1 MVDMIRRRMNGAAA
15 AGAGLYALPDAAVA
29 QSQRGGTLVIGS
41 PYASRS
47 LNPAVATGIPTMMPG
62 IQIFASPLRVGAD
75 WKPQPYLAERFEL
88 SPDNRSVKLH
98 LRRDAV
104 FHDGRPITSEDIQFS
119 IEALR
124 DSHPFRTMFGPVNAV
139 TLEDRHTA
147 VVRLKDPHPALLL
160 AMTTSLCPI
169 LPKHVYGDGQPL
181 NSHPRNTQ
189 RPIGS
194 GAFRVAEF
202 RPGENLVLERFD
214 RFFLKEQPRL
224 DRLVHRF
231 YRDPTTMLLSL
242 ERGEIDYAVAIDVR
256 EVERARKLPSIRVEG
271 DVGPAIGALC
281 WISFNCRH
289 PQLQDRRVRQA
300 INFAIDKAFIVDKL
314 FGGAHFRATGPIARK
329 SPFHDPSVEPYA
341 LNLARAN
348 ALLDEAGLRPG
359 PNGIRLTL
367 NVDGTPGSG
376 EHRTIQ
382 EYLKPALAKVGI
394 AANPRFSPDGAT
406 WIRRV
411 STYQFDLNVEGV
423 FNWGDPVIG
432 VHRSWITSNI
442 REGVIYSNTHRYS
455 NPEVDRLC
463 DEAGREMDATRRR
476 ALYARL
482 QKMIVDDCPACFV
495 YETNSHVAMSRRVVD
510 PPSGIW
516 GTLGEWDRTGL
527 QRA

>member
-1 MVDMIRRRMNGAAA
+1 MVDSIRRRLAGAGA
-15 AGAGLYALPDAAVA
+15 AGAGLAAWPQRARA
-29 QSQRGGTLVIGS
+29 QATRGSTLVIGS
-41 PYASRS
+41 PFASRTV
-47 LNPAVATGIPTMMPG
+47 NPAVATGITTMMPG

-88 SPDNRSVKLH
+88 SPDHRSVRLQ

-104 FHDGRPITSEDIQFS
+104 FHDGRPITSEDLQFS

-147 VVRLKDPHPALLL
+147 VVRLKEPHPALLL

-181 NSHPRNTQ
+181 ATHPRNAQ
-189 RPIGS
+189 QPVGS

-202 RPGENLVLERFD
+202 RPGESLTLERFD
-214 RFFLKEQPRL
+214 RFFLKDLPRL

-231 YRDPTTMLLSL
+231 YRDPATLLLSL
-242 ERGEIDYAVAIDVR
+242 ERGEIDYAVSIDAR
-256 EVERARKLPSIRVEG
+256 DVERARKVASIRVDGE
-271 DVGPAIGALC
+271 VGPAIGALC
-281 WISFNCRH
+281 WISFNCHH
-289 PQLQDRRVRQA
+289 PQLKDRRVRQA
-300 INFAIDKAFIVDKL
+300 INFAIDKEFIVSKL
-314 FGGAHFRATGPIARK
+314 LGGVHFRATGPIARG
-329 SPFHDPSVEPYA
+329 SPFHDPGVERYA

-348 ALLDEAGLRPG
+348 ALLDEAGLKPG
-359 PNGIRLTL
+359 ANGVRLTIS
-367 NVDGTPGSG
+367 VDGTPGSG

-382 EYLKPALAKVGI
+382 EYLKPALARVGI
-394 AANPRFSPDGAT
+394 VANPRFSPDGAT
-406 WIRRV
+406 WARRI
-411 STYQFDLNVEGV
+411 SSYQFDLNVEGV

-432 VHRSWITSNI
+432 VHRSWISSNI
-442 REGVIYSNTHRYS
+442 REGVIFSNTHRYA

-463 DEAGREMDATRRR
+463 EEAGREMDAGKRR

-482 QKMIVDDCPACFV
+482 QRVIVDDSPVAFV

-516 GTLGEWDRTGL
+516 GTLGDWDRTGL
-527 QRA
+527 QKG

>member
-1 MVDMIRRRMNGAAA
+1 MVDLIRRRLAGGAA
-15 AGAGLYALPDAAVA
+15 AGASLSALASPAVG
-29 QSQRGGTLVIGS
+29 QTQRATLVIGS
-41 PYASRS
+41 PYPSRT

-88 SPDNRSVKLH
+88 SPDNRSVKLQ

-104 FHDGRPITSEDIQFS
+104 FHDGRPITSEDVQFS

-147 VVRLKDPHPALLL
+147 VVRLKEPHPALLL

-181 NSHPRNTQ
+181 ATHPRNAQ
-189 RPIGS
+189 QPVGS
-194 GAFRVAEF
+194 GAFRVADF
-202 RPGENLVLERFD
+202 KPGESLTLERFD
-214 RFFLKEQPRL
+214 RFFLKDLPRT

-231 YRDPTTMLLSL
+231 YKDPTTMLLSL

-256 EVERARKLPSIRVEG
+256 DVDRARKVPSLRVDG

-300 INFAIDKAFIVDKL
+300 INFAIDKEFIVAQL
-314 FGGAHFRATGPIARK
+314 LGGLHFRATGPIARK
-329 SPFHDPSVEPYA
+329 SPFYEPKVERYE

-348 ALLDEAGLRPG
+348 ALLDEAGLKPG
-359 PNGIRLTL
+359 ANGVRLTI

-382 EYLKPALAKVGI
+382 EYLRPALAKVGI
-394 AANPRFSPDGAT
+394 VANPRFSPDGAT
-406 WIRRV
+406 WVRRV

-455 NPEVDRLC
+455 SPEVDRLC
-463 DEAGREMDATRRR
+463 EEAGRETDVAKRR
-476 ALYARL
+476 ATYVRL
-482 QKMIVDDCPACFV
+482 QRLIVDDCPAAFV
-495 YETNSHVAMSRRVVD
+495 YETNSHVAMSRRVLE

-516 GTLGEWDRTGL
+516 GSLGEWDRTSL
-527 QRA
+527 QRG